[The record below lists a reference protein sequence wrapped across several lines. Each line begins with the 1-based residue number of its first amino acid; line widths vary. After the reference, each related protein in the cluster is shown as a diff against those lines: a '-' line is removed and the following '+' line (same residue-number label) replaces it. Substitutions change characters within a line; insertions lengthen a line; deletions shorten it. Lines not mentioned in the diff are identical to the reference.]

1 MSNENVSK
9 ELIRIANACLNKK
22 ADSDEL
28 YHYIKNILDTND
40 YILDEVLEDS
50 MEHTN
55 NFEII
60 SMLQEISEITSYCK
74 SIVGK
79 DKKKYYASLFAIP
92 LVFVK
97 NEGSIVEPITDYEV
111 ELEQIS
117 KALRSTKVFDHE
129 CKIHIHNALFSPEQL
144 MVLNYNYIYSFL
156 NEMTNL
162 CFDKPFNILEA
173 PQFEQEPCEE
183 DSLHIRYLFGIRVFT
198 EEAAKLS
205 AKEEFAVL
213 HDFNEQVNPIL
224 AKILKGRN
232 ISIIGVDELYPAI
245 QVGLEFQTSVSRKI
259 SIEQQLSQTNVPA
272 EYCAALIIIDM
283 DEPDDSY
290 IELTSTMSNEI
301 IGLTPI
307 YPLKYQDPKEL
318 IGTITEELAE
328 MGFEMDNVQ
337 IKADEAVYPI
347 DFFLKFEEDIE
358 IISAVNNFLDN
369 PDLDIEEK

>member
-9 ELIRIANACLNKK
+9 ELVRIANACLNKK

-28 YHYIKNILDTND
+28 YNYVKNILDTND
-40 YILDEVLEDS
+40 YILDEVLEDA
-50 MEHTN
+50 MEYTN

-60 SMLQEISEITSYCK
+60 KMLQEISEITSYCK

-79 DKKKYYASLFAIP
+79 DKKTYRANLFAIP

-97 NEGSIVEPITDYEV
+97 EKGSIVEPIKNFEV
-111 ELEQIS
+111 ELEKIS

-156 NEMTNL
+156 NELTNL

-173 PQFEQEPCEE
+173 PEFEQEPCEE
-183 DSLHIRYLFGIRVFT
+183 DSLHIRYLFGVRVFK
-198 EEAAKLS
+198 EEAPQLS
-205 AKEEFAVL
+205 AEEEFAVL
-213 HDFNEQVNPIL
+213 HDFNDQVNPIL
-224 AKILKGRN
+224 VKVLKGKN
-232 ISIIGVDELYPAI
+232 VSIIGVDELYPAI
-245 QVGLEFQTSVSRKI
+245 QVGLEFHTSVSRKI
-259 SIEQQLSQTNVPA
+259 SIEEHLSQTNVPA
-272 EYCAALIIIDM
+272 EYCAALIVIDM
-283 DEPDDSY
+283 EDPEDSY

-301 IGLTPI
+301 IGITPI
-307 YPLKYQDPKEL
+307 YPLKYQDPREL

-337 IKADEAVYPI
+337 IKADDAVYPI

-358 IISAVNNFLDN
+358 IVSAVNNFLDN